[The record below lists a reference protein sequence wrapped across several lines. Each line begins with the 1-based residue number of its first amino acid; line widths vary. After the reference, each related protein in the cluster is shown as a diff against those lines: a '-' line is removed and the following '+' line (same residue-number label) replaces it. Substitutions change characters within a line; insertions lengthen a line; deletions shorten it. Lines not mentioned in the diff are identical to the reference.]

1 MPPSCLHQLQKLV
14 FIPVVTEVLSQT
26 RASLQPPVQ
35 TSQDHVIPGGLTVP
49 ELTCFPL
56 LWYNKL
62 KRSGVCLSSVH
73 STPRQSLEQQETVK
87 NHLICTFKWKINKY
101 TSELGRVLG
110 FPVSQGTERGMA
122 GRRVNRCSDLVS

>member
-1 MPPSCLHQLQKLV
+1 MPSHYVVPSQALPKQGGNYSMTASGIQEPQELPPSCLHQLQELV

-35 TSQDHVIPGGLTVP
+35 TSQDHVTPGGLTVP

-87 NHLICTFKWKINKY
+87 NHLICTFKWKINK
-101 TSELGRVLG
+101 
-110 FPVSQGTERGMA
+110 
-122 GRRVNRCSDLVS
+122 